1 MARREKSA
9 FALRLRTLRKKH
21 GMTQGDV
28 AQRLNMHRT
37 TYTKYETDRTH
48 VDQVYLVALAE
59 LFRVSVDFL
68 LGKEEGDVSLVE
80 STVTDEIAD
89 VQEQELL
96 TLFRRLTEEQRQQ
109 LLNQSRH
116 FVMQEE
122 QTD

>member
-37 TYTKYETDRTH
+37 TYTKYETDKTH

-59 LFRVSVDFL
+59 LFQVSVDYL
-68 LGKEEGDVSLVE
+68 LGKEGETISLLSEGELPLTVSP
-80 STVTDEIAD
+80 
-89 VQEQELL
+89 QEAEMLA
-96 TLFRRLTEEQRQQ
+96 LFRRLTPVQQAAWLADGRQRAKE
-109 LLNQSRH
+109 
-116 FVMQEE
+116 VK
-122 QTD
+122 